1 MTPEQERSPHA
12 APYPV
17 LTVAAVARRL
27 GVAPSTLRTWDRRYG
42 LGPSA
47 HTAGS
52 HRRYG
57 PDDLHRLSVMRG
69 LTLEGVPPAEAAQI
83 ALGTPTGDVLAVD
96 VLAADAGAFADDVL
110 ADGLR
115 HDGLR
120 HDGLRH
126 DDPRHDDLRHDG
138 LPADD
143 VLADDGRRDVLRPVR
158 PVVPRP
164 GRTAGPEHLFDP
176 GRPDLTVGGAL
187 HVDPALLH
195 LDLPDLPDLT
205 GLSELTDVDA
215 VPPARAERPGGLFG
229 FAGLAGMP
237 LHPLAD
243 AVPEPGRGA
252 AVWITDEPL
261 PGAPRGIPSAEAVVR
276 AVPDPLVGAQA
287 LLGPAGPAGSAA
299 PGRAGGGR
307 VLSLPDASPRARGL
321 ARAAMAL
328 DTFELQRLLR
338 DAFAAYGVIGTWDS
352 MVVPVLSGLGERWRT
367 TGEAVDVEHAFSE
380 AVMSSLRGV
389 TLTLRRPRNAV
400 PVLLSCPDGDNHSLP
415 LHVMAA
421 ALAEEEVGC
430 RMLGA
435 AVPPAALLSAVRRT
449 GPALVFVYARMP
461 VQDASVLR
469 ELPRQRPAPRI
480 VLGGPGWDGV
490 ALPATAARV
499 VSLGEAVAAVLGAD
513 GR

>member
-1 MTPEQERSPHA
+1 MTPEQEHSPSA
-12 APYPV
+12 APQPV

-83 ALGTPTGDVLAVD
+83 ALGSPVGDRS
-96 VLAADAGAFADDVL
+96 GSHQ
-110 ADGLR
+110 DGDHR
-115 HDGLR
+115 FS
-120 HDGLRH
+120 
-126 DDPRHDDLRHDG
+126 DDLV
-138 LPADD
+138 ADSLGAPL
-143 VLADDGRRDVLRPVR
+143 VGAPPEGAGSFPG

-164 GRTAGPEHLFDP
+164 GRSVEPPGLLGPDRFDP
-176 GRPDLTVGGAL
+176 DRGPLLG
-187 HVDPALLH
+187 DPPFLR
-195 LDLPDLPDLT
+195 LDLPDDPEVSGGPEFTVSD
-205 GLSELTDVDA
+205 
-215 VPPARAERPGGLFG
+215 PAGVERAGSLFG
-229 FAGLAGMP
+229 FAGFAGPAMLP
-237 LHPLAD
+237 GGD
-243 AVPEPGRGA
+243 VVPEPGRGA

-261 PGAPRGIPSAEAVVR
+261 PGAPRTVPPAEALGP
-276 AVPDPLVGAQA
+276 AGALGQAAALPDRLLGAQA
-287 LLGPAGPAGSAA
+287 LLGPVGAPGSVA

-307 VLSLPDASPRARGL
+307 VLSLPDATPRARGL

-338 DAFAAYGVIGTWDS
+338 DAIAAYGVVGTWDS
-352 MVVPVLSGLGERWRT
+352 MVVPVLAGLGERWRT

-380 AVMSSLRGV
+380 AVLAALRGV
-389 TLTLRRPRNAV
+389 TLMLRRPRNPV
-400 PVLLSCPDGDNHSLP
+400 PVLLACSDGDLHSLP

-435 AVPPAALLSAVRRT
+435 GLPSPALVSAVRRT
-449 GPALVFVYARMP
+449 GPALVFLYARMP
-461 VQDASVLR
+461 VQEAAVLR
-469 ELPRQRPAPRI
+469 ELPRQRPAPR
-480 VLGGPGWDGV
+480 VLLGGPGWDGV
-490 ALPATAARV
+490 RRPATISHVSTLPEALSAVLSAAR
-499 VSLGEAVAAVLGAD
+499 
-513 GR
+513 R